1 MIRRP
6 TISTRT
12 YTLFPCTTLFR
23 SIDHR
28 PPACVVARRG
38 GRRPREVRRER
49 VIGIEPSA
57 QIVTQ
62 ILFGV
67 GKLQVH
73 AQYPHNV
80 LAMTPCCTSLDP
92 PKIVIARRN
101 IRCPS
106 LPGAYS
112 GANSGDRKSTRLNS
126 SN

>member
-49 VIGIEPSA
+49 VLGIEPSA

-73 AQYPHNV
+73 AQYPPNV
-80 LAMTPCCTSLDP
+80 LGMIPCCSSPAP
-92 PKIVIARRN
+92 PKPVLDRRDLCFP
-101 IRCPS
+101 R
-106 LPGAYS
+106 LPG
-112 GANSGDRKSTRLNS
+112 DRNPNREGNGV
-126 SN
+126 